1 MRLTGRPGAV
11 ATCLAGAALAVTGCS
26 VGETGEWE
34 VDVSV
39 GELSPA
45 PFGTR
50 VDHSLV
56 WTGVELFVWG
66 GSSEGQQRLHDDGAA
81 YSPDTDSWRTAAD
94 PDLEARTRHTTVPL
108 QDRRV
113 LVWGGFTGTHSGDED
128 GLTAR
133 DGAVYDP
140 GTDSWEPIADAP
152 EARETASATVAG
164 GHVVFGGSGYQDDLL
179 VYSLEDDTWD
189 TVPVNG
195 VGEWFRVLDLVAVD
209 DEVVLAGA
217 TADRMLTGRFRV
229 GDEGVSVSE
238 FEEVEDPTGAYVG
251 LVSLPGDKAV
261 LAVRE
266 SRGGRLYELD
276 GRGQVEA
283 VHEADA
289 FRPPVHTVSHPALS
303 GEMGFVEGLGVVS
316 ASAGE
321 LSVWDADTGLTHRSR
336 GEALDGY
343 CGPIEPV
350 GTNVLIG
357 WGGRCET
364 GGIRIDLRAR

>member
-1 MRLTGRPGAV
+1 MRLTYRPGPI
-11 ATCLAGAALAVTGCS
+11 ATCLAGAALAATGCS
-26 VGETGEWE
+26 VVEAEAWD

-50 VDHSLV
+50 VDHSFV
-56 WTGVELFVWG
+56 WTGAELFVWG
-66 GSSEGQQRLHDDGAA
+66 GNSEGQQRLHADGAA

-94 PDLEARTRHTTVPL
+94 PDLEARTRHATVVL
-108 QDRRV
+108 QDQRV
-113 LVWGGFTGTHSGDED
+113 LVWGGATGTHSGEED
-128 GLTAR
+128 GRMAR

-140 GTDSWEPIADAP
+140 GTDTWEPIVDAP
-152 EARETASATVAG
+152 EARESASATVTG
-164 GHVVFGGSGYQDDLL
+164 DHVVFGGSGYQDDLL
-179 VYSLEDDTWD
+179 VYSLKDDTWD
-189 TVPVNG
+189 TVPLTG
-195 VGEWFRVLDLVAVD
+195 AGEWFRVLDLVAVD
-209 DEVVLAGA
+209 DAVVLVGT
-217 TADRMLTGRFRV
+217 TAERMLTGRFRV
-229 GDEGVSVSE
+229 GDEAVSVSE
-238 FEEVEDPTGAYVG
+238 FEEVEDPSGAYVG

-276 GRGQVEA
+276 GRGQAET
-283 VHEADA
+283 VHGADA

-321 LSVWDADTGLTHRSR
+321 FSVWDADTGLTHRSR

-350 GTNVLIG
+350 DANVLIG

-364 GGIRIDLRAR
+364 GGIRVDLRSR

>member
-1 MRLTGRPGAV
+1 P
-11 ATCLAGAALAVTGCS
+11 
-26 VGETGEWE
+26 
-34 VDVSV
+34 
-39 GELSPA
+39 
-45 PFGTR
+45 
-50 VDHSLV
+50 
-56 WTGVELFVWG
+56 
-66 GSSEGQQRLHDDGAA
+66 
-81 YSPDTDSWRTAAD
+81 
-94 PDLEARTRHTTVPL
+94 RHTTVLL

-113 LVWGGFTGTHSGDED
+113 LVWGGATGTHSGEED
-128 GLTAR
+128 GLMAR

-140 GTDSWEPIADAP
+140 GADSWEPVTDAP
-152 EARETASATVAG
+152 EARESASAAVAG
-164 GHVVFGGSGYQDDLL
+164 DHVVFGGSGYQDDLL
-179 VYSLEDDTWD
+179 VYSLKDDTWD
-189 TVPVNG
+189 TVPLTG
-195 VGEWFRVLDLVAVD
+195 AGELFRVLDLVAVD
-209 DEVVLAGA
+209 DAVVLVGA
-217 TADRMLTGRFRV
+217 TAERMLTGRFRV

-276 GRGQVEA
+276 GRGQAET
-283 VHEADA
+283 VHEAGA
-289 FRPPVHTVSHPALS
+289 FRPPVHTVSHPELS

-316 ASAGE
+316 TSTGE

-350 GTNVLIG
+350 GTNALIG

-364 GGIRIDLRAR
+364 GGIRIDLRAQ